1 LSSIFFLANRK
12 SKATIGLAELDKKVS
27 ESKES
32 GEAVIEKKKHITE
45 QYKAQEYVLATINLL
60 IHNF

>member
-1 LSSIFFLANRK
+1 M